1 MKKSKTY
8 VAMLLVVMVVLS
20 LVGCGMKNEKNKD
33 NAEATTGWSVGN
45 PDNTTEDKNT
55 TEEKDNV
62 KDDLKDAAEDAGDM
76 MDNLGAGTFD
86 TYEDAKNYLKDK
98 LETDNGD
105 VSYEFREET
114 QDLTSYD
121 SANPGA
127 EGYEFHVYESEDG
140 KKTGDYYVDKDTGKV
155 YLYTKDKKITEY

>member
-1 MKKSKTY
+1 MKKLKTY
-8 VAMLLVVMVVLS
+8 VAMLFVVMLM
-20 LVGCGMKNEKNKD
+20 LALGGCGMKNAKDKD
-33 NAEATTGWSVGN
+33 NAEATTGWSVAN
-45 PDNTTEDKNT
+45 PDNTTEDRDT
-55 TEEKDNV
+55 TESTGDV
-62 KDDLKDAAEDAGDM
+62 KDDIKDAAEDAGDI

-98 LETDNGD
+98 LETDHED
-105 VSYEFREET
+105 VDYEFREET

-155 YLYTKDKKITEY
+155 YLYTKDNKITEY